1 MSGLR
6 KMMYGSFKVSTADVI
21 TSLIVSD
28 WLELESEMVA
38 TGSSVVGNQR
48 GRSRLYLEAGVVGW
62 IKGQGDLPIILDI
75 DSANLVY
82 FYQAKYSIK
91 RNNSGDFIV
100 LESHIDNDGQS
111 SGTGVPRETPRRI
124 RFDATTIYFEYSLD
138 GEASWITFRSDVRY
152 AGVLYFKTANSDD
165 VLGTNDMHLNNIQY
179 LGFKKL

>member
-1 MSGLR
+1 MI
-6 KMMYGSFKVSTADVI
+6 TAGMGILATKPVL
-21 TSLIVSD
+21 SSASNLIPSD
-28 WLELESEMVA
+28 WLELEGDMVA
-38 TGSSVVGNQR
+38 SGNNVVGTAR
-48 GRSRLYLEAGVVGW
+48 GRSRLYLEAGAIGW

-75 DSANLVY
+75 DSTNLVY

-100 LESHIDNDGQS
+100 LESHIDNDGQT
-111 SGTGVPRETPRRI
+111 SGEGVPRETPRRI

-138 GEASWITFRSDVRY
+138 GEGSWITFRSDTRY
-152 AGVLYFKTANSDD
+152 AGSLYFKTANADD